1 MTKEETL
8 HTLRTMNLVGSV
20 SLGLDSVIALIESLD
35 LVEVVE
41 VITVSDESKSLV
53 INQLIEELDDD
64 NIGFMLMPS
73 SNQIMD
79 CIEDFEVSIYN
90 KRIELDD
97 ISIDEYKLTELIQ
110 DGVKKW
116 LNDKLS

>member
-35 LVEVVE
+35 LVEVT
-41 VITVSDESKSLV
+41 TVSDESKSLV

-64 NIGFMLMPS
+64 NIGDFMLMPS

>member
-1 MTKEETL
+1 MIKEETL
-8 HTLRTMNLVGSV
+8 PTLRTMKV
-20 SLGLDSVIALIESLD
+20 
-35 LVEVVE
+35 
-41 VITVSDESKSLV
+41 LV

-64 NIGFMLMPS
+64 NIGDFMLMPS

-97 ISIDEYKLTELIQ
+97 ISIDDCKLADLIQ

-116 LNDKLS
+116 LNDRLS

>member
-8 HTLRTMNLVGSV
+8 HTLRTMNLVGFV

-35 LVEVVE
+35 LVEVT
-41 VITVSDESKSLV
+41 TVSDESKSLV
-53 INQLIEELDDD
+53 INQLIEELDND
-64 NIGFMLMPS
+64 NNLNFMLMPS

-97 ISIDEYKLTELIQ
+97 ISIDEYKLAELIQ

-116 LNDKLS
+116 LNDRLS

>member
-20 SLGLDSVIALIESLD
+20 SLGLDSVIALVESLD
-35 LVEVVE
+35 LVEVT
-41 VITVSDESKSLV
+41 TVSDESKSLV

-79 CIEDFEVSIYN
+79 CIEDFEVSIYD

>member
-20 SLGLDSVIALIESLD
+20 SLGLDSVIALVESLD
-35 LVEVVE
+35 LVEVT
-41 VITVSDESKSLV
+41 TVSDESKNLV
-53 INQLIEELDDD
+53 INQLIEELDND
-64 NIGFMLMPS
+64 NIGDFMLIPS
-73 SNQIMD
+73 YNQIMD

-97 ISIDEYKLTELIQ
+97 ISIDEYKLAELIQ

-116 LNDKLS
+116 LNDRLS

>member
-35 LVEVVE
+35 LVEVT
-41 VITVSDESKSLV
+41 TVSDESKNLV
-53 INQLIEELDDD
+53 INQLIEDFNTGDFGE
-64 NIGFMLMPS
+64 NILMPS

-90 KRIELDD
+90 KRIELDY
-97 ISIDEYKLTELIQ
+97 ISIDEYKLADLIQ

-116 LNDKLS
+116 LNDRLS

>member
-20 SLGLDSVIALIESLD
+20 SLGLDSVIALVESLD
-35 LVEVVE
+35 LVEVT
-41 VITVSDESKSLV
+41 TVSDESKSLV
-53 INQLIEELDDD
+53 INQLIEELDND
-64 NIGFMLMPS
+64 NIGDFMLMPS

-79 CIEDFEVSIYN
+79 CIDDFEVNIYD
-90 KRIELDD
+90 KRIELEE
-97 ISIDEYKLTELIQ
+97 IYIDEYKLAELIQ

-116 LNDKLS
+116 LNDRLS